1 MATTKEIK
9 RRKSSIESTRQITK
23 AMKLVAT
30 VKLQHTKEKAQSSV
44 PYFQCMYKTVTNI
57 LSKSKNI
64 HHQYLTGN
72 NTGKKALLVFSSSR
86 GLCGGYNSNIIKKLF
101 DKDSPYQFTKDDT
114 LIYSAGAKARD
125 VFKSKG
131 FTIERDYSDDMEEI
145 GYDDAY
151 KISKEMLSDFIAGKI
166 REIYIAYTFFKNT
179 VVHVPRLMKLLPI
192 DLNDIKIQDE
202 ETELINQKVSF
213 NLYQSQYV
221 DNENMIMNYEPNDET
236 ILDLVVPKYLSAIIY
251 GAQTSSIASEN
262 GARMTAMDSAT
273 SNADELIGQLSIQ
286 YNRARQSA
294 ITSEITEIIAGAN
307 AV

>member
-9 RRKSSIESTRQITK
+9 RRRSSIESTRQITR

-44 PYFQCMYKTVTNI
+44 PYFECMYNTVTNI
-57 LSKSKNI
+57 LTKSKNVN
-64 HHQYLTGN
+64 HKYLIPN
-72 NTGKKALLVFSSSR
+72 ENGKKALLVFSSSR
-86 GLCGGYNSNIIKKLF
+86 GLCGGYNANIFKKLF
-101 DKDSPYQFTKDDT
+101 DKNSPYKFTKEDT
-114 LIYSAGAKARD
+114 LIYSAGSKAKD
-125 VFKSKG
+125 MFKSKG

-145 GYDDAY
+145 EYDDAFR
-151 KISKEMLSDFIAGKI
+151 ISKEMLSDFTAGKI
-166 REIYIAYTFFKNT
+166 NEIYIAYTFFKNT
-179 VVHVPRLMKLLPI
+179 VVHIPRLIKLLPI
-192 DLNDIKIQDE
+192 DLEDIKIQDE
-202 ETELINQKVSF
+202 ETELMNKKANF
-213 NLYQSQYV
+213 NLYQSEYS
-221 DNENMIMNYEPNDET
+221 DKENLIMNYEPNDET

-251 GAQTSSIASEN
+251 GAQTASIASEN

-273 SNADELIGQLSIQ
+273 NNADELISELSIQ

>member
-9 RRKSSIESTRQITK
+9 RRRSSIESTRQITR

-44 PYFQCMYKTVTNI
+44 PYFQSMYKTVTNI
-57 LSKSKNI
+57 LLKSKNI
-64 HHQYLTGN
+64 NHKYLNGN
-72 NTGKKALLVFSSSR
+72 KEGKKALLVFSSSR
-86 GLCGGYNSNIIKKLF
+86 GLCGGYNANIIKKLV
-101 DKDSPYQFTKDDT
+101 DKNSPYQFTKDDT
-114 LIYSAGAKARD
+114 LIYAAGSKARD
-125 VFKSKG
+125 VFKAKG
-131 FTIERDYSDDMEEI
+131 FTIERDYSDDMENIE
-145 GYDDAY
+145 YNDAFT
-151 KISKEMLSDFIAGKI
+151 ISKEMLSDFTQGKI
-166 REIYIAYTFFKNT
+166 NEIYVAYTFFKNT

-192 DLNDIKIQDE
+192 DIEDIKIQDE
-202 ETELINQKVSF
+202 ETELINKKVDF
-213 NLYQSQYV
+213 NLYQSQYI
-221 DNENMIMNYEPNDET
+221 DTENMIMNYEPNDET
-236 ILDLVVPKYLSAIIY
+236 ILDLVVPKYLTAIIF

-273 SNADELIGQLSIQ
+273 NNADELIGELSIQ

>member
-9 RRKSSIESTRQITK
+9 RRRSSIESTRQITR

-44 PYFQCMYKTVTNI
+44 PYFQSMYKTVTNI
-57 LSKSKNI
+57 LLKSKNI
-64 HHQYLTGN
+64 NHKYLNGN
-72 NTGKKALLVFSSSR
+72 KEGKKALLVFSSSR
-86 GLCGGYNSNIIKKLF
+86 GLCGGYNANIIKKLI
-101 DKDSPYQFTKDDT
+101 DKNSPYQFTKDDT
-114 LIYSAGAKARD
+114 LIYAAGTKARD
-125 VFKSKG
+125 VFKAKG
-131 FTIERDYSDDMEEI
+131 FTIERDYSDDMENIE
-145 GYDDAY
+145 YNDAFT
-151 KISKEMLSDFIAGKI
+151 ISKEMLSDFTQGKI
-166 REIYIAYTFFKNT
+166 NEIYIAYTFFKNT

-192 DLNDIKIQDE
+192 DIEDIKIQDE
-202 ETELINQKVSF
+202 ETELINKKVDF
-213 NLYQSQYV
+213 NLYQSQYI
-221 DNENMIMNYEPNDET
+221 DTENMIMNYEPNDET
-236 ILDLVVPKYLSAIIY
+236 ILDLVVPKYLTAIIF

-273 SNADELIGQLSIQ
+273 NNADELIGELSIQ

>member
-9 RRKSSIESTRQITK
+9 RRRSSIESTRQITR

-44 PYFQCMYKTVTNI
+44 PYFQSMYKTVTNI
-57 LSKSKNI
+57 LLKSKNI
-64 HHQYLTGN
+64 NHKYLNGN
-72 NTGKKALLVFSSSR
+72 KEGKKALLVFSSSR
-86 GLCGGYNSNIIKKLF
+86 GLCGGYNANIIKKLI
-101 DKDSPYQFTKDDT
+101 DKNSPYQFTKDDT
-114 LIYSAGAKARD
+114 LIYAAGSKARD
-125 VFKSKG
+125 VFKAKG
-131 FTIERDYSDDMEEI
+131 FTIERDYSDDMENIE
-145 GYDDAY
+145 YNDAFT
-151 KISKEMLSDFIAGKI
+151 ISKEMLSDFTQGKI
-166 REIYIAYTFFKNT
+166 NEIYVAYTFFKNT

-192 DLNDIKIQDE
+192 DIEDIKIQDE
-202 ETELINQKVSF
+202 ETELINKKVDF
-213 NLYQSQYV
+213 NLYQSQYI
-221 DNENMIMNYEPNDET
+221 DTENMIMNYAPNDET
-236 ILDLVVPKYLSAIIY
+236 ILDLVVPKYLTAIIF

-273 SNADELIGQLSIQ
+273 NNADELIGELSIQ

>member
-9 RRKSSIESTRQITK
+9 RRRSSIESTRQITR

-44 PYFQCMYKTVTNI
+44 PYFQSMYKTVTNI
-57 LSKSKNI
+57 LLKSKNI
-64 HHQYLTGN
+64 NHKYLNGN
-72 NTGKKALLVFSSSR
+72 KEGKKALLVFSSSR
-86 GLCGGYNSNIIKKLF
+86 GLCGGYNANIIKKLI
-101 DKDSPYQFTKDDT
+101 DKNSPYQFTKDDT
-114 LIYSAGAKARD
+114 LIYAAGSKARD
-125 VFKSKG
+125 VFKAKG
-131 FTIERDYSDDMEEI
+131 FTIERDYSDDMENIE
-145 GYDDAY
+145 YNDAFT
-151 KISKEMLSDFIAGKI
+151 ISKEMLSDFTQGKI
-166 REIYIAYTFFKNT
+166 NEIYVAYTFFKNT

-192 DLNDIKIQDE
+192 DIEDIKIQDE
-202 ETELINQKVSF
+202 ETELINKKVDF
-213 NLYQSQYV
+213 NLYQSQYI
-221 DNENMIMNYEPNDET
+221 DTENMIMNYEPNDET
-236 ILDLVVPKYLSAIIY
+236 ILDLVVPKYLTAIIF

-273 SNADELIGQLSIQ
+273 NNADELIGELSIQ

>member
-9 RRKSSIESTRQITK
+9 RRRSSIESTRQITR

-44 PYFQCMYKTVTNI
+44 PYFQSMYKTVTNI
-57 LSKSKNI
+57 LLKSKNI
-64 HHQYLTGN
+64 NHKYLNGN
-72 NTGKKALLVFSSSR
+72 KEGKKALLVFSSSR
-86 GLCGGYNSNIIKKLF
+86 GLCGGYNANIIKKLI
-101 DKDSPYQFTKDDT
+101 DKNSPYQFTKDDT
-114 LIYSAGAKARD
+114 LIYAAGSKARD
-125 VFKSKG
+125 VFKAKG
-131 FTIERDYSDDMEEI
+131 FTIERDYSDDMENIE
-145 GYDDAY
+145 YNDAFT
-151 KISKEMLSDFIAGKI
+151 ISKEMLSDFTQGKI
-166 REIYIAYTFFKNT
+166 NEIYIAYTFFKNT

-192 DLNDIKIQDE
+192 DIEDIKIQDE
-202 ETELINQKVSF
+202 ETELINKKVDF
-213 NLYQSQYV
+213 NLYQSQYI
-221 DNENMIMNYEPNDET
+221 DTENMIMNYEPNDET
-236 ILDLVVPKYLSAIIY
+236 ILDLVVPKYLTAIIF

-273 SNADELIGQLSIQ
+273 NNADELIGELSIQ

>member
-9 RRKSSIESTRQITK
+9 RRRSSIESTRQITR

-44 PYFQCMYKTVTNI
+44 PYFQSMYKTVTNI
-57 LSKSKNI
+57 LLKSKNI
-64 HHQYLTGN
+64 NHKYLNGN
-72 NTGKKALLVFSSSR
+72 KEGKKALLVFSSSR
-86 GLCGGYNSNIIKKLF
+86 GLCGGYNANIIKKLI
-101 DKDSPYQFTKDDT
+101 DKNSPYQFTKDDT
-114 LIYSAGAKARD
+114 LIYAAGTKARD
-125 VFKSKG
+125 VFRAKG
-131 FTIERDYSDDMEEI
+131 FTIERDYSDDMENIE
-145 GYDDAY
+145 YNDAFT
-151 KISKEMLSDFIAGKI
+151 ISKEMLSDFTQGKI
-166 REIYIAYTFFKNT
+166 NEIYIAYTFFKNT

-192 DLNDIKIQDE
+192 DIEDIKIQDE
-202 ETELINQKVSF
+202 ETELINKKVDF
-213 NLYQSQYV
+213 NLYQSQYI
-221 DNENMIMNYEPNDET
+221 DTENMIMNYEPNDET
-236 ILDLVVPKYLSAIIY
+236 ILDLVVPKYLTAIIF

-273 SNADELIGQLSIQ
+273 NNADELIGELSIQ